1 MTRPAWLRRLLG
13 GWPRG
18 RVLLGVAWLFV
29 AGLLVFPPA
38 RTAESPSFL
47 LTEGWSAASPTLSD
61 CLPFT
66 RTGAVVIDHLQ
77 RDGFVRSLATGD
89 LELTVRPFPLVHYKR
104 VDRCYATTDVT
115 LFLSSLVA
123 LAAALA
129 ALLWGGR
136 SIVRAWRANRIGDT
150 TPCPPRS
157 AV

>member
-1 MTRPAWLRRLLG
+1 MTRPVWLRP
-13 GWPRG
+13 WPHRS
-18 RVLLGVAWLFV
+18 VLLGVAWLFV
-29 AGLLVFPPA
+29 AGVLVFPPG
-38 RTAESPSFL
+38 RSAESPSFL
-47 LTEGWSAASPTLSD
+47 LTDGWSAASPTLSG

-66 RTGAVVIDHLQ
+66 RTSAVVIDHLQ

-104 VDRCYATTDVT
+104 VDRCYTSADAA
-115 LFLSSLVA
+115 LFLSSLIA
-123 LAAALA
+123 LTAALA

-157 AV
+157 AA